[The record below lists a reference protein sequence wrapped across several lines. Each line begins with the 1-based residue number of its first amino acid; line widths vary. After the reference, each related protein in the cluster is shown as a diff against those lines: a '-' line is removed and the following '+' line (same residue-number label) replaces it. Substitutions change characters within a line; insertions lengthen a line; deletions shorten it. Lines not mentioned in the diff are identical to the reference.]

1 MNVLNKYEILELLK
15 EYQTKGALAD
25 DTFIKKAIYII
36 LNGYTSTIEGV
47 NIGKHAYLFDKPF
60 YEADTKII
68 YFKNDFDI
76 NDITK
81 GYFKNELDM
90 IAIYNLYVLRKI
102 YEVCLDILKHTFRS
116 EGFLQELYDME
127 SEFKS
132 IDINPTERIIEIDAL
147 KKVNEIAGWMSFY
160 DKTTF
165 LNYFIYETT
174 KALLRGYTGE
184 YFTNS
189 PVYQYRLQY
198 VEYLKQNRRY
208 FPCDCDIT
216 QDLKRTIAKHTEEE
230 NIYYGLP
237 ISSHTYNFVLFEQ
250 KHAYSILT
258 RKRN

>member
-36 LNGYTSTIEGV
+36 LNGYTSTIDGV

-60 YEADTKII
+60 YDTNNKTI

-81 GYFKNELDM
+81 GYFTNEFDM

-102 YEVCLDILKHTFRS
+102 YEVCLDILKHKFRS
-116 EGFLQELYDME
+116 EGFLQELYAME

-174 KALLRGYTGE
+174 KALLNGYTGK

-250 KHAYSILT
+250 NHAYSILT